1 MRCGLVQIQLVG
13 THGIGGGKVRSCSGA
28 CAAPTA
34 PILQVNK
41 VCATA
46 NDVNDILTANL
57 RLAEDRVIS
66 YLIILRSP
74 RPGRSE

>member
-1 MRCGLVQIQLVG
+1 MNL
-13 THGIGGGKVRSCSGA
+13 
-28 CAAPTA
+28 
-34 PILQVNK
+34 

-46 NDVNDILTANL
+46 NSLDDILTANL

-74 RPGRSE
+74 SPTRSACPSSSPPPLPRRPVHPSPAPRVQP

>member
-1 MRCGLVQIQLVG
+1 MRQYLSSLC
-13 THGIGGGKVRSCSGA
+13 
-28 CAAPTA
+28 
-34 PILQVNK
+34 LQVNE

-46 NDVNDILTANL
+46 NDLNDILTANL

-74 RPGRSE
+74 SARRSK